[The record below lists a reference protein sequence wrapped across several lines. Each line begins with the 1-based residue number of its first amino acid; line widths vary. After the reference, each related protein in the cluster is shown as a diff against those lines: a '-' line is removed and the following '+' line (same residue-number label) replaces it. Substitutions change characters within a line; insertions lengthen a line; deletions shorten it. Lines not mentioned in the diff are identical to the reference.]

1 MSEQDLAGIIT
12 LIVLLVLF
20 VIVPVVEDWLDSRP
34 RKSVIADRLAMRAL
48 AQHSKLMNGE
58 PGAEYGNYQPVDL
71 DSDEVLRHST
81 ITLPD
86 EVDIESHW
94 AAKSLRNAAVA
105 VELRKRSKT
114 MKESSKKFDWG
125 DNDQVRKLH
134 YLSQSAHYA
143 RLASEVEELGLDTV
157 LARLR
162 RELDGIGGWDGRM
175 YTSRAA
181 LAEQV
186 SVLSGEPIA

>member
-1 MSEQDLAGIIT
+1 MSEQDLAGMIT
-12 LIVLLVLF
+12 LIVLLALF
-20 VIVPVVEDWLDSRP
+20 VVVPVVEDWLDGRP

-114 MKESSKKFDWG
+114 MKESSKKFDWD
-125 DNDQVRKLH
+125 DNGQVRKLH
-134 YLSQSAHYA
+134 YLSQSAQYA
-143 RLASEVEELGLDTV
+143 RLASEVEEFGLDTV
-157 LARLR
+157 LERLR

-186 SVLSGEPIA
+186 SVLSGDPIA